1 MDLFQQ
7 IVMGIIQGIT
17 EWIPISSK
25 SMLLLVSTN
34 FFGGVDVE
42 LFLRQALLLHLGTFF
57 AALIY
62 FRKDVAQLIKAAFN
76 YKRSDRETRNVLN
89 FLAISTIISGFVGL
103 AFLQFFKF
111 LSDQTQ
117 LIVTSKIITFSI
129 GALLLITGF
138 IQIRASKSGG
148 NRTILHLNQT
158 DNILLG
164 VAQGFAALPGI
175 SRSGITISTLLFRN
189 IDDKTAVRLSFL
201 MSMPIVLAG
210 NILLNFKDFN
220 LISGLFVGIL
230 VAFVFGLI
238 TINIIMK
245 IAERIRFGWF
255 VILMAI
261 LIILAGFL
269 I

>member
-1 MDLFQQ
+1 
-7 IVMGIIQGIT
+7 
-17 EWIPISSK
+17 
-25 SMLLLVSTN
+25 
-34 FFGGVDVE
+34 
-42 LFLRQALLLHLGTFF
+42 
-57 AALIY
+57 
-62 FRKDVAQLIKAAFN
+62 
-76 YKRSDRETRNVLN
+76 
-89 FLAISTIISGFVGL
+89 
-103 AFLQFFKF
+103 
-111 LSDQTQ
+111 
-117 LIVTSKIITFSI
+117 
-129 GALLLITGF
+129 
-138 IQIRASKSGG
+138 
-148 NRTILHLNQT
+148 
-158 DNILLG
+158 
-164 VAQGFAALPGI
+164 
-175 SRSGITISTLLFRN
+175 
-189 IDDKTAVRLSFL
+189 